1 MLHVGGILATVLQL
15 FLFALLG
22 RLIIDYIRMFSQ
34 SWRPRGA
41 VLFLVEIIYSIT
53 DKPTAFVR
61 RFIPPL
67 RLGAVSLDLSFLVL
81 FFAVQIAIRFVS
93 RI

>member
-1 MLHVGGILATVLQL
+1 MFHLGSILVSILQL

-22 RLIIDYIRMFSQ
+22 RLIFDYVRIFSP
-34 SWRPRGA
+34 SWRPKGI
-41 VLFLVEIIYSIT
+41 LLYLVEAIYSIT
-53 DKPTAFVR
+53 DKPTSYVR
-61 RFIPPL
+61 RYIPPL

-81 FFAVQIAIRFVS
+81 FFAVQIAIPFVG

>member
-1 MLHVGGILATVLQL
+1 MQITSLIIAVLRL
-15 FLFALLG
+15 FLYALLG
-22 RLIIDYIRMFSQ
+22 RLIFDYIRMFSRT
-34 SWRPRGA
+34 WRPRGF
-41 VLFLVEIIYSIT
+41 VLYIVEGMYAIT

-81 FFAVQIAIRFVS
+81 FFAVQILIGIVATL
-93 RI
+93 